1 MPGYSK
7 PVDTIEKLK
16 LQISSRINNNK
27 KTDSFISSRAIPSP
41 NLSPSNR
48 PLIVGSAELCFPPLS
63 PRRQL
68 ALTRSSAPP
77 SSNRNS
83 TSQRRQ
89 FHLTSQLHPTRTSN
103 SIPLA
108 SVDRTTHLRPSL
120 LPAEQHGYAPVHSTN
135 VVPVR
140 FCGVFSVARLPHLLN
155 QMHPHRLIRPA
166 GEHYFWIA

>member
-108 SVDRTTHLRPSL
+108 WWTAPPTFVLRSSPQSSTATPQSTPPMLSPCDSV
-120 LPAEQHGYAPVHSTN
+120 
-135 VVPVR
+135 
-140 FCGVFSVARLPHLLN
+140 VFSQSLGSP
-155 QMHPHRLIRPA
+155 I
-166 GEHYFWIA
+166 Y